1 MQHLV
6 LKTTFRFIVPAVTR
20 GGHRRIRR
28 DTSGGSGAKGGEREQ
43 SPSEPC
49 TAVLF
54 SGMIARPRKAGEI
67 ITETPP
73 TWGVHVYNGHASRVV
88 RWCVPGSSPRMFR
101 GRPVRHVFRPPVR
114 ACGLSHHRFLGHSGV
129 PPRQVAEWAGHSLD
143 VLLRIYVR
151 ILDGS
156 EYESRRRGEAG
167 FEDF

>member
-1 MQHLV
+1 
-6 LKTTFRFIVPAVTR
+6 
-20 GGHRRIRR
+20 
-28 DTSGGSGAKGGEREQ
+28 
-43 SPSEPC
+43 
-49 TAVLF
+49 
-54 SGMIARPRKAGEI
+54 
-67 ITETPP
+67 
-73 TWGVHVYNGHASRVV
+73 SRVV

-156 EYESRRRGEAG
+156 EYESRRGEDVG
-167 FEDF
+167 FEDLSPRRGELQRVFPTTGRMGPWLAVANRTAGKAPLACFYRSAAIFRGARGWAGRGSNPRPRDYESPALTY

>member
-114 ACGLSHHRFLGHSGV
+114 ACGLSHHRFLGHSGGARRTV
-129 PPRQVAEWAGHSLD
+129 DRTHILPAGSAAP
-143 VLLRIYVR
+143 VKNNARWSGGER
-151 ILDGS
+151 TFPFS
-156 EYESRRRGEAG
+156 ERRC
-167 FEDF
+167 